1 MWRTTLVTTEIR
13 PFRVSEA
20 VDYLRVLPFANGL
33 PSWEPA
39 PAAWHGGEGAWPPP
53 SPPASRETLEAW
65 GRELLQDDSF
75 RPQAAFVDGKLVG
88 GSAMLSLELTVPGY
102 RQVAMGGITSTGV
115 IATHRR
121 RGLLRHLMHAMFAD
135 ARERGEFVA
144 GLSASEGSIYGR
156 FGFSPATLRTRWELD
171 RSAAAFAEDTTPSG
185 TVELVD
191 AAGARLVWPAVH
203 DVARRQRVGEVS
215 AQKDRWADLSDA
227 ATGTDGPL
235 RYLVHRSV
243 GGEVDGIA
251 NYRLPWS
258 SDMTVIGTLVV
269 EALEATTTDAYS
281 ALWRLLADF
290 DLTRRIVAAPRPVDE
305 PLRWMLKN
313 PRAMRITRQSD
324 NLWLRLLDVAPAAEA
339 RAYGV
344 DDRLVLAVTADEM
357 CPRNTGVWRLDASV
371 NEATC
376 VKDATAE
383 PEISLDIQALSSLYL
398 GGASPSILMAAGRIA
413 QHREGGIAKTARL
426 FCTDPPPFNAIGF

>member
-1 MWRTTLVTTEIR
+1 MTTEIR
-13 PFRVSEA
+13 PFRASEA
-20 VDYLRVLPFANGL
+20 VDYLRVLPFASGL

-39 PAAWHGGEGAWPPP
+39 PAEWHGGEGAWPPP

-88 GSAMLSLELTVPGY
+88 GSAVLWLELAVPGC

-121 RGLLRHLMHAMFAD
+121 RGLLRHLMHAMFTD
-135 ARERGEFVA
+135 ARGRGEFVA
-144 GLSASEGSIYGR
+144 GLRASEGSIYGR

-191 AAGARLVWPAVH
+191 AASARLVWPALH

-243 GGEVDGIA
+243 SGEVDGIA

-269 EALEATTTDAYS
+269 EALEATTPDAYS
-281 ALWRLLADF
+281 AL
-290 DLTRRIVAAPRPVDE
+290 
-305 PLRWMLKN
+305 
-313 PRAMRITRQSD
+313 
-324 NLWLRLLDVAPAAEA
+324 
-339 RAYGV
+339 
-344 DDRLVLAVTADEM
+344 
-357 CPRNTGVWRLDASV
+357 
-371 NEATC
+371 
-376 VKDATAE
+376 
-383 PEISLDIQALSSLYL
+383 
-398 GGASPSILMAAGRIA
+398 
-413 QHREGGIAKTARL
+413 
-426 FCTDPPPFNAIGF
+426 